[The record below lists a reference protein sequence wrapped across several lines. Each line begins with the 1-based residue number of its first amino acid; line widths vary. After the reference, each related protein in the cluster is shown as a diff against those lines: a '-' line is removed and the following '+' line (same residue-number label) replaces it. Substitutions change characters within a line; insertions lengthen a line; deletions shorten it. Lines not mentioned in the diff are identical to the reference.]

1 MIPLQPLLLLSSAL
15 FSLGVY
21 GMLTR
26 RNAIGLLLAV
36 ELILNAA
43 ALNFVAFS
51 QAIGSV
57 HVLFPN
63 GGHATQGSHFVGVHG
78 QAFALFIIALAACEA
93 VVGLAIIM
101 SLVRSAK
108 TVFADEVDLL
118 KG

>member
-1 MIPLQPLLLLSSAL
+1 MSVFRLLLLLNCAL

-26 RNAIGLLLAV
+26 RHAIGLLLAI

-43 ALNFVAFS
+43 ALNFVLFGRLFG
-51 QAIGSV
+51 QAQ
-57 HVLFPN
+57 
-63 GGHATQGSHFVGVHG
+63 A

-93 VVGLAIIM
+93 VVGLAIVM
-101 SLVRSAK
+101 SLARSAN
-108 TVFADEVDLL
+108 TILADRVQLL